1 MTIEIWT
8 SKGKKSVLIS
18 DCLAVTTK
26 DSDFYAICAGG
37 LNGEINLD
45 SINII
50 FEQLQTIID
59 EKALELRETREKVR
73 GLLRDK
79 H

>member
-1 MTIEIWT
+1 MSIEIWT
-8 SKGKKSVLIS
+8 ANGKKSVLIS

-26 DSDFYAICAGG
+26 GSDFYAICAGG

-45 SINII
+45 SISII
-50 FEQLQTIID
+50 FEQLPTIID
-59 EKALELRETREKVR
+59 EKALELRETREKLR
-73 GLLRDK
+73 GLFRDK